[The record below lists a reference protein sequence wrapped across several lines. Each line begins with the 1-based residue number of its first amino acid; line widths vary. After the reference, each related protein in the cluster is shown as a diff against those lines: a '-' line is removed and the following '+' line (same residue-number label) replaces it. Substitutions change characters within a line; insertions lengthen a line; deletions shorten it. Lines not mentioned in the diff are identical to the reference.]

1 MSRIVHSILAVGVLV
16 NTTMLSAAD
25 APPSLVSTIEGI
37 SEYRLE
43 NGVQVLLYPDETKP
57 TVTVNLTVF
66 VGSRH
71 EGYGEAG
78 MAHLLEHMLF
88 KGTPTNPEV
97 PKALQARGADFNG
110 TTWYD
115 RTNYFETLP
124 ATDDN
129 LEFAIRLE
137 ADRLVNSNVRGEDLA
152 SEMSVVRNE
161 FESGEN
167 NPRTV
172 LFQKMMSAAFQ
183 WHNYG
188 QSTIGNRADIER
200 VPVENLQRFYRK
212 YYQPDNTLVV
222 VAGKFDAEKALQ
234 IVQDS
239 FGKIPR
245 PDRILEDTYT
255 EEPAQDGERLV
266 NLRRVGNVSVV
277 GAVYHIP
284 AGAHPDYAPLDALTN
299 ILTAPASGRLY
310 KALVESK
317 KAASVSSAAFSL
329 HDPGILMVMSEVAS
343 GNEPQVVLDTMFD
356 VIEKLQQDG
365 VTEEEVERARQQ
377 LIKQID
383 LSSHDT
389 TQSAVELS
397 EWAAQGDWR
406 LKFLYRD
413 RVDTFTVDDIN
424 RVARE
429 YLKQNNRT
437 VGIYIPVTEPD
448 RIAIPATPNLAEMI
462 GDYKGR
468 ETAATGE
475 VFDVAPDKI
484 EARTLRIKLKSGLQ
498 AALLPKKT
506 RGETVHVR
514 LTLRYGDVKS
524 LTNLKAA
531 SEVLP
536 QLMTRGTK
544 NLTREQLQDALD
556 RQFAQ
561 LHASGGPG
569 EATFVIETKKKN
581 LPAVLELLRQIVRE
595 PALSAD
601 ELDVIRQG
609 QLSGLQ
615 KQLTDPVRLAS
626 RTVSRSINFYEKGD
640 PRYVPSYEEEIEE
653 VTALSAETVQKM
665 YADFLGGT
673 NGQLTIVGD
682 FDPEATVAVVDT
694 MLEDWKSKMPYKRI
708 VRSADRE
715 IEAAF
720 TELTIPDK
728 ANASYFAG
736 TAFPL
741 KDSAPEYP
749 GLVIA
754 NYILGESALSSRLG
768 DRVRQREGLSYGVG
782 SGLQISTLDN
792 RSLFYL
798 YAIYNPDNVEKIKE
812 VMLEELNLMLKE
824 GVTENELEMAKKGY
838 LEAKSVERASDADLA
853 RTLETTLV
861 AERDM
866 LFYADVEE
874 RVRNLTREEV
884 AEVFRKF
891 IDPEH
896 LVIVTA
902 GDFRKVKPAAGA
914 KTPAEP
920 KTEKKSQ

>member
-1 MSRIVHSILAVGVLV
+1 M
-16 NTTMLSAAD
+16 NTTTLTAAD
-25 APPSLVSTIEGI
+25 SSPELLATIEGI
-37 SEYRLE
+37 SEYRLD
-43 NGVQVLLYPDETKP
+43 NGLQVLLYPDETKP

-78 MAHLLEHMLF
+78 MAHLLEHMVF
-88 KGTPTNPEV
+88 KGTPTHKEI
-97 PKALQARGADFNG
+97 PKALQSRGADFNG

-137 ADRLVNSNVRGEDLA
+137 ADRLVNSFVSGEDLK

-167 NPRTV
+167 NPRSV
-172 LFQKMMSAAFQ
+172 LFQKMVSAAFQ

-212 YYQPDNTLVV
+212 YYQPDNAVLV
-222 VAGKFDAEKALQ
+222 VAGKFDSETALKL
-234 IVQDS
+234 IEDS

-245 PDRILEDTYT
+245 PERILEATYT

-284 AGAHPDYAPLDALTN
+284 AGAHPDYVPLDALTN
-299 ILTAPASGRLY
+299 ILTSPGSGRLY
-310 KALVESK
+310 KALVETK
-317 KAASVSSAAFSL
+317 KSANVSASAFSL
-329 HDPGILMVMSEVAS
+329 HDPGIMLIMSEVAS

-356 VIEKLQQDG
+356 GLEKLKDEG
-365 VTEEEVERARQQ
+365 VTEAEVERARQQ

-389 TQSAVELS
+389 TQSAIELS
-397 EWAAQGDWR
+397 EWASMGDWR

-413 RVDTFTVDDIN
+413 RVDSFTVDDVN

-437 VGIYIPVTEPD
+437 VGIYIPIDKAD
-448 RIAIPATPNLAEMI
+448 RIEIPATPNLAEMI

-475 VFDVAPDKI
+475 VFDVSPENI
-484 EARTLRIKLKSGLQ
+484 EARTQRIELPSGIQ

-506 RGETVHVR
+506 RGETVNLR
-514 LTLRYGDVKS
+514 LTLRYGDVDS
-524 LTNLKAA
+524 LAGMKTAT
-531 SEVLP
+531 EVLP
-536 QLMTRGTK
+536 SLMTRGTK
-544 NLTREQLQDALD
+544 TLSREQLQDELD
-556 RQFAQ
+556 KQFAQ
-561 LHASGGPG
+561 LHASGNPG

-581 LPAVLELLRQIVRE
+581 LPAVLNLLKQILRE
-595 PALSAD
+595 PALAES
-601 ELDVIRQG
+601 ELEIIRQG

-640 PRYVPSYEEEIEE
+640 PRYVPSYEEEIED
-653 VTALSAETVQKM
+653 VRALTTDDLQKL
-665 YADFLGGT
+665 YSTFLNGEH
-673 NGQLTIVGD
+673 GQLTIVGD
-682 FDPEATVAVVDT
+682 FDVEPTVEHIQSMVA
-694 MLEDWKSKMPYKRI
+694 DWTSEQPFERI
-708 VRSADRE
+708 SRSADRE
-715 IEAAF
+715 IDRSF

-728 ANASYFAG
+728 ANAAYFAG

-741 KDSAPEYP
+741 TDSDADYP

-754 NYILGESALSSRLG
+754 NFILGDSALSSRLG

-782 SGLQISTLDN
+782 SGLQVSSLDE
-792 RSLFYL
+792 RSIFYL
-798 YAIYNPDNVEKIKE
+798 YAIYNPDNVEKLRQ
-812 VMLEELNLMLKE
+812 VMLEELNTLIEE
-824 GVTENELEMAKKGY
+824 GITEEELAAAKKGY
-838 LEAKSVERASDADLA
+838 LEAKNVERSSDSDLA
-853 RTLETTLV
+853 RTLESTLLAERTMAFYAEIEQQVRELTTDNV
-861 AERDM
+861 AE
-866 LFYADVEE
+866 A
-874 RVRNLTREEV
+874 
-884 AEVFRKF
+884 FRQH

-896 LVIVTA
+896 LAIVIA
-902 GDFRKVKPAAGA
+902 GDFRKAKTTAGTEKTPAGA
-914 KTPAEP
+914 KA
-920 KTEKKSQ
+920 EKK